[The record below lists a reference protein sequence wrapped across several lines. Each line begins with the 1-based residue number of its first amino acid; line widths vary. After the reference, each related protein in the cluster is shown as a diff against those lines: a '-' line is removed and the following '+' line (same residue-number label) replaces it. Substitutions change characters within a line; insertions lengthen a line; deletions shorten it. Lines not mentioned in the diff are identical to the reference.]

1 MTFMRG
7 TTRIILAIFIIIALG
22 GVTMPGFSQTNG
34 NGEDFGTGHI
44 VRGAF
49 LDQYASVRNPLEI
62 YGLPITGEFE
72 GMSAFGITTVQ
83 YFNKARFDLVK
94 DLSGKD
100 RVVVANLGE
109 LMYPG
114 PGPLAPVSSDGP
126 TCRKFDATGK
136 SVCYAFLQY
145 YDAND
150 GPVNFGDPI
159 SELEIREGR
168 YVQYFQRARMEWA
181 PELDAE
187 SHVVLTDLGKRYFD
201 IMVGDPDRLK
211 PEGSSIPGKPRKPQA
226 YAFVANPLI
235 TAGSQ
240 QTLNVVVVDMYRTP
254 VANAQVWVF
263 VLTPDGRSDPYRASD
278 TNAFGISSLQFPVG
292 KLLPTQIVELQVKV
306 TFNGEETSAKSWF
319 RVWY

>member
-1 MTFMRG
+1 MRG
-7 TTRIILAIFIIIALG
+7 TIRIVISVFILILLG
-22 GVTMPGFSQTNG
+22 GVTIPGYTQSTTT
-34 NGEDFGTGHI
+34 GEDFGTGHI

-49 LDQYASVRNPLEI
+49 LEQYAGVRNPLDI

-72 GMSAFGITTVQ
+72 GMSTFGITTVQ
-83 YFNKARFDLVK
+83 YFNKSRFDLVK
-94 DLSGKD
+94 DLEGNDK
-100 RVVVANLGE
+100 VVVANLGE

-126 TCRKFDATGK
+126 TCRKFPSTGK

-150 GPVNFGDPI
+150 GAVNFGDPI
-159 SELEIREGR
+159 SDLEIREGR
-168 YVQYFQRARMEWA
+168 YVQYFQKARMEWV
-181 PELDAE
+181 PELEAD

-201 IMVGDPDRLK
+201 FMVGDPDRLR

-226 YAFVANPLI
+226 YAFVASPLI

-240 QTLNVVVVDMYRTP
+240 QTLNVVVVDMFHKP

-263 VLTPDGRSDPYRASD
+263 LLTPDGRSDPYRASD
-278 TNAFGISSLQFPVG
+278 TNADGISSLQFPVG
-292 KLLPTQIVELQVKV
+292 DLSPTQIVELEVKV
-306 TFNGEETSAKSWF
+306 TANGEEAAAKSWY
-319 RVWY
+319 RIWY

>member
-1 MTFMRG
+1 MTIMRG
-7 TTRIILAIFIIIALG
+7 TIRIVLAIFILILLG
-22 GVTMPGFSQTNG
+22 GVTNPGYTQTTET
-34 NGEDFGTGHI
+34 GEDFGTGHV

-49 LDQYASVRNPLEI
+49 LEQYVSVRSPLEL

-94 DLSGKD
+94 DLDGNDK
-100 RVVVANLGE
+100 VVVANLGE
-109 LMYPG
+109 LTYPG
-114 PGPLAPVSSDGP
+114 AGPLAPVSSDGP
-126 TCRKFDATGK
+126 TCRKFPATGK

-159 SELEIREGR
+159 SDLEIREGR
-168 YVQYFQRARMEWA
+168 YVQYFQKARMEWA
-181 PELDAE
+181 PELDAD
-187 SHVVLTDLGKRYFD
+187 SHVILTDLGKRYFD
-201 IMVGDPDRLK
+201 FVVGDSDRLK

-240 QTLNVVVVDMYRTP
+240 QTLNVVVVDMYRQP

-263 VLTPDGRSDPYRASD
+263 MLTPDGRKDPFRAPD
-278 TNAFGISSLQFPVG
+278 TNADGISTLLFPVG
-292 KLLPTQIVELQVKV
+292 SLSPTQIVALEVKV
-306 TFNGEETSAKSWF
+306 TANGEEASAKSWF